1 VVAAIGSV
9 GLAVVGPSLAR
20 QAARF
25 TAPMQSMKRKQTALN
40 EMVDKAAWKRPD
52 TDALSAE
59 QLERFLQLR
68 QRLDQLLRDSGDPFS
83 GSHGKNDHSL
93 EELSKVPDMFQGMS
107 ERVGAEIDAFIEVG
121 MPPDEYRW
129 LERLVYERWRGN
141 LRRAGSYPM
150 AVRAAALEVETAA
163 AREKDAQVR
172 RRLERLASE
181 MRAREPKPPEG
192 MDPEIH
198 RLLLSRIEDIER
210 YSMDDLA
217 RPMTMVPN

>member
-83 GSHGKNDHSL
+83 GFHGKNDHSL

-150 AVRAAALEVETAA
+150 AVRATGPPS
-163 AREKDAQVR
+163 EKDAQVR